1 MQFSQRP
8 WRRTSLSVA
17 KSISVPTLL
26 FNRYLQLKVQY
37 PLLSLS
43 RIASAG
49 IARILDEIEHD
60 CNQVQRYTDGRQL

>member
-1 MQFSQRP
+1 MEFSQRP

-26 FNRYLQLKVQY
+26 FSRYLQLKVQY

-43 RIASAG
+43 RIASVG
-49 IARILDEIEHD
+49 IARILDEIEND